1 MGGSTHFSPEQLLID
16 VEVFKMSMR
25 TYQGIAAGEDHWL
38 DSAIKKVGPGGH
50 FMAQPS
56 TIKNMRSG
64 EWYLTDFGW
73 HGSYEEWHASGKP
86 NLIQEAREKV
96 EYILSNHE
104 PLPLSEEMEQEL
116 EKIYHRAKA
125 T

>member
-1 MGGSTHFSPEQLLID
+1 
-16 VEVFKMSMR
+16 MSMR
-25 TYQGIAAGEDHWL
+25 AYQGIAAGDDHWL
-38 DSAIKKVGPGGH
+38 DDAIQKVGPGGH

-64 EWYLTDFGW
+64 EWYITDFGW
-73 HGSYEEWHASGKP
+73 HGGYEQWHAAGKP
-86 NLIQEAREKV
+86 NLIQEARQKI

-116 EKIYHRAKA
+116 EHIYNRAKKLDQ
-125 T
+125 